1 MDGRGDHGG
10 PVAIIGVACRFPG
23 ARDPAEFHD
32 LAVTGRRMFQP
43 AAALPGRPLRA
54 ALLDDWTVAPDT
66 QSDYFG
72 AVLPGH
78 GQSDTAQSDMAQL
91 DSGRLDPGPV
101 LKLATEMAALALTD
115 AGLREA
121 AGNSRTGLIIA
132 SSVPGLSDLVSSQ
145 LGLAASGP

>member
-1 MDGRGDHGG
+1 MDGRGDPGE

-54 ALLDDWTVAPDT
+54 ALLDDWTVPPDT
-66 QSDYFG
+66 HSDYFG
-72 AVLPGH
+72 AAQPGH
-78 GQSDTAQSDMAQL
+78 GQSDMAQL
-91 DSGRLDPGPV
+91 DSEQLDLGPV

-121 AGNSRTGLIIA
+121 AWNSRTGLI
-132 SSVPGLSDLVSSQ
+132 
-145 LGLAASGP
+145 